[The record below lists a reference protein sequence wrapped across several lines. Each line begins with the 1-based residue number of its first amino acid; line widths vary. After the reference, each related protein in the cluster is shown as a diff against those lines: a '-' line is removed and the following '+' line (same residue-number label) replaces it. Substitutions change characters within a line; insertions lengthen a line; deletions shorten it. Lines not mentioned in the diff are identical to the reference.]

1 MMPGTAP
8 IPYKQEEAPPPRRD
22 WLGHGLQTLA
32 TIIFIALAALAWGD
46 RIEGQIADQ
55 RVSLSGLSARV
66 DALEAERRAENEAR
80 RQADAA
86 LALAAALAA
95 CGKPPAPAAPPHAMP
110 APSAPPVIVK
120 PPQVVVAPAVPHI
133 SRRELRQAA
142 ERLRDQVEALRRQ
155 VDALRD
161 GVHHRHDVR

>member
-1 MMPGTAP
+1 MPGTAP

-86 LALAAALAA
+86 LALRLDTMSSTLATI
-95 CGKPPAPAAPPHAMP
+95 
-110 APSAPPVIVK
+110 SA
-120 PPQVVVAPAVPHI
+120 Q
-133 SRRELRQAA
+133 L
-142 ERLRDQVEALRRQ
+142 DDLRR
-155 VDALRD
+155 VLKR
-161 GVHHRHDVR
+161 